1 MPKPRNWYA
10 MQAKTDG
17 ERTIAELRI
26 YDEIGFWGVT
36 AGAFVSALNA
46 IADTADE
53 VLVSVNSIG
62 GDVFDAFAIY
72 NALRRFSGRVT
83 TRVDG
88 VAASAAS
95 LVVMAGDRIVMPEN
109 AQLMIHNPW
118 TITAGEASDL
128 RRVADMMDNAR
139 DGIMAAYR
147 NKSGQDEA
155 ELIRMMDEE
164 TWLTALEAQALG
176 MCDVIEA
183 PVRLAASARSVEVIA
198 KYRRT
203 PEDLRA
209 QLQDAPAAEP
219 PELTDPATE
228 PPTGPQT
235 SVDAPAPTDVPAPAE
250 PPEPAASLVAH
261 VLASC
266 RAAQIGHLGESVLL
280 SCGLLDRA
288 GADARIAQAR
298 EIAGLCV
305 AAKAPDRAV
314 ELISAGLSVEQ
325 ARARLFDTV
334 IDRSGQQ
341 IDNKQPT
348 GPAAPEVP
356 LAASVYAA
364 RGQARARQ
372 GRYSA

>member
-128 RRVADMMDNAR
+128 RRIADMMDNAR

-209 QLQDAPAAEP
+209 QLQDAPVAEPPVLTDPAAEP
-219 PELTDPATE
+219 PSGSQTTVDP
-228 PPTGPQT
+228 P
-235 SVDAPAPTDVPAPAE
+235 SPANTPAPAD
-250 PPEPAASLVAH
+250 PEPAASLVAH

-280 SCGLLDRA
+280 SCGLVDRA

-314 ELISAGLSVEQ
+314 ELISSGLSVEQ

-334 IDRSGQQ
+334 INRSGQQ

-348 GPAAPEVP
+348 GPAAPAVP